1 METFNWTVF
10 LWQVSFVISVVTLL
24 YGLYKKSWI
33 SMLVSFITSLPVAYY
48 FLGANNAWKLVAI
61 IPVILLVLTV
71 VLYKK
76 G

>member
-10 LWQVSFVISVVTLL
+10 LWQVSFIISLIALL
-24 YGLYKKSWI
+24 YGIFKRSWV

-71 VLYKK
+71 VFYKK